1 MFNLN
6 TLNVS
11 FGVRRR
17 EWENFHQHILRWQQ
31 NKLSMWRTLS
41 SCRPR
46 DVLLSHSNR
55 FCACIVCLDDEHD
68 RPALHSLHHHL
79 HPGIIPSFCTNINT
93 TEHILN
99 MAKEHFTAIYKD
111 YSVCICLAFPR
122 VVFVFIMYCTL
133 SHMLGHVTSSAN
145 GQLYTIKINKDL

>member
-11 FGVRRR
+11 FWVRRR

-46 DVLLSHSNR
+46 DVLLSHSNM
-55 FCACIVCLDDEHD
+55 L
-68 RPALHSLHHHL
+68 ALYVQMMSMTGQLFTHS
-79 HPGIIPSFCTNINT
+79 INHSIQALFLT
-93 TEHILN
+93 FAQKSILN
-99 MAKEHFTAIYKD
+99 IFLTWLRNISPRFTKSTLY
-111 YSVCICLAFPR
+111 
-122 VVFVFIMYCTL
+122 VFVSLSRELFLFLLCTVL

-145 GQLYTIKINKDL
+145 GQLYTIKINKDFLRRF